1 MNKIDFKEMKSKVGI
16 DDVAYR
22 LGYRIDKKAGMG
34 RYVEMINPQTNDKI
48 IIKNPQDKAL
58 QTFFRRDGRKGGDVI
73 TFIQSNLA
81 ALGQGGRNQWEAVV
95 RVLADFSNT
104 YIQESSKYLENV
116 GYKGSQPFNPS
127 RFDVQAIET
136 DLSSVIRFLSTRGL
150 NMDTLTAFSASIVRI
165 KDTYNTHY
173 DGYNLAFPYTR
184 PHDNEVVGYEVRGHN
199 GFKSKAAGT
208 DSSNAAWIV
217 DLSNDKNPLTKKHVF
232 FMESAFDVMAFY
244 QANKNKLNLEDSVFV
259 SIGGTFSDNQI
270 RSIMNYYKNATA
282 VDCYDNDI
290 SGTIYGLRMLA
301 VLNDKKIETSRPL
314 ADYVSLSINGAG
326 RLYKEKDLTPSNIA
340 REFYLKIPVLTWKA
354 PPRFK
359 DWNDAVQNKSITE
372 ISKYQK
378 ERNLQKRRQMK
389 I

>member
-1 MNKIDFKEMKSKVGI
+1 
-16 DDVAYR
+16 
-22 LGYRIDKKAGMG
+22 
-34 RYVEMINPQTNDKI
+34 
-48 IIKNPQDKAL
+48 
-58 QTFFRRDGRKGGDVI
+58 
-73 TFIQSNLA
+73 
-81 ALGQGGRNQWEAVV
+81 
-95 RVLADFSNT
+95 
-104 YIQESSKYLENV
+104 
-116 GYKGSQPFNPS
+116 
-127 RFDVQAIET
+127 
-136 DLSSVIRFLSTRGL
+136 
-150 NMDTLTAFSASIVRI
+150 
-165 KDTYNTHY
+165 
-173 DGYNLAFPYTR
+173 
-184 PHDNEVVGYEVRGHN
+184 
-199 GFKSKAAGT
+199 
-208 DSSNAAWIV
+208 
-217 DLSNDKNPLTKKHVF
+217 
-232 FMESAFDVMAFY
+232 MESAFDVMAFY

-326 RLYKEKDLTPSNIA
+326 RLYKEKDLTPSNI
-340 REFYLKIPVLTWKA
+340 PVLTWKA